1 MPRKSAEREWQGP
14 CLIVGMTNN
23 GKDEDNSWR
32 ELCRK
37 VADEPDPERLSE
49 LVEELI
55 KVLDAR
61 RLVHSEGKPSHAN

>member
-1 MPRKSAEREWQGP
+1 
-14 CLIVGMTNN
+14 MTNN

>member
-1 MPRKSAEREWQGP
+1 
-14 CLIVGMTNN
+14 MTNN
-23 GKDEDNSWR
+23 GKDGDNSWR

-37 VADEPDPERLSE
+37 VAEEPDPERLSK

-61 RLVHSEGKPSHAN
+61 RQVQWEGKPSHAN